1 MKIRIYTFTCALLLA
16 ITAYA
21 QEYTDTIGTDDTLLP
36 EGMQMY
42 ELDSLLTDWMT
53 RTYLTNVENC
63 LSKGVNP
70 SFSDETYAQRLS
82 RLPNVIDMPYND
94 IVRKYI
100 DRYCERLRPSVSIM
114 LGACNFYNPIFE
126 EALESYQVPL
136 ELRNLPIIESA
147 LHPNAVSRAGA
158 VGLWQFMIGTAKRYG
173 LEVTSLID
181 ERKDPVKASYAAA
194 HMLKDLYDIFGDWSL
209 AIAAYN
215 CGPGNVSKAI
225 RRSGGRKDFWG
236 IYQYLPAETRG
247 YVPAFIAANYVM
259 NYYCDHNICPV
270 GTTLPQATDTLLLKK
285 NVKMEQIAATCD
297 ISIDE
302 LRARLFRS
310 RELARKLVLNPDVV
324 AVQKSGP
331 RRARGFHAAVS
342 GVGNAAVLRK
352 RNDTDPCILFGEPR
366 KHVRRTV
373 VGAVVYDDHFDL
385 ADRLLQRR
393 AHAAVQRCFAAI
405 GGNDH
410 ADPRRHDDSSSK
422 KTSESGSMSGPRY
435 KRSPNAFLPPCVK
448 KRNTRIAGFSSRV
461 GFRVLPCSAAIR
473 AIRSA
478 VRTGCGSCGKK
489 TPLFGSSRYDCSASH
504 SVSID
509 AMLRRFSNAGTNGS
523 RFVNRSSRR

>member
-1 MKIRIYTFTCALLLA
+1 MKLRLYIFSCVFMMAFATH
-16 ITAYA
+16 A
-21 QEYTDTIGTDDTLLP
+21 QEYADTIGTDDTLLP

-42 ELDSLLTDWMT
+42 ELDSLLNDWMT
-53 RTYLTNVENC
+53 KNYLTNVENC
-63 LSKGVNP
+63 LSTGVNP
-70 SFSDETYAQRLS
+70 EFDHETYALRLS
-82 RLPNVIDMPYND
+82 RLPNVIEMPYNE

-158 VGLWQFMIGTAKRYG
+158 VGLWQFMITTAKKYG

-181 ERKDPVKASYAAA
+181 ERKDPIKASYAAA

-225 RRSGGRKDFWG
+225 RRSGGKKDFWG
-236 IYQYLPAETRG
+236 VYQYLPAETRG

-285 NVKMEQIAATCD
+285 NVRMEQIAATCD

-302 LRARLFRS
+302 LRALNPQYRTTLIPGDSHDCILRMPSDKINAFIDAGDSIYVKPADMSAFKEVAVTENNDGATRKGRS
-310 RELARKLVLNPDVV
+310 RKNSRSKSSSGSITVRKGDTLG
-324 AVQKSGP
+324 AI
-331 RRARGFHAAVS
+331 A
-342 GVGNAAVLRK
+342 K
-352 RNDTDPCILFGEPR
+352 RNNT
-366 KHVRRTV
+366 T
-373 VGAVVYDDHFDL
+373 VGA
-385 ADRLLQRR
+385 LQR
-393 AHAAVQRCFAAI
+393 AN
-405 GGNDH
+405 GL
-410 ADPRRHDDSSSK
+410 K
-422 KTSESGSMSGPRY
+422 
-435 KRSPNAFLPPCVK
+435 
-448 KRNTRIAGFSSRV
+448 
-461 GFRVLPCSAAIR
+461 
-473 AIRSA
+473 
-478 VRTGCGSCGKK
+478 
-489 TPLFGSSRYDCSASH
+489 
-504 SVSID
+504 
-509 AMLRRFSNAGTNGS
+509 GTNIKAGQKLKL
-523 RFVNRSSRR
+523 N

>member
-1 MKIRIYTFTCALLLA
+1 MKIRFNIIFGCVFMMALA
-16 ITAYA
+16 THA
-21 QEYTDTIGTDDTLLP
+21 QEYTDTGDTDESLLP

-42 ELDSLLTDWMT
+42 ELDSLLNDWMT
-53 RTYLTNVENC
+53 RNYLTNVENC
-63 LSKGVNP
+63 LSTGVNP
-70 SFSDETYAQRLS
+70 EFDHETYAQRLS
-82 RLPNVIDMPYND
+82 RLPNVIEMPYNE

-194 HMLKDLYDIFGDWSL
+194 HLLKDLYDIFGDWSL

-225 RRSGGRKDFWG
+225 RRSGGKKDFWG
-236 IYQYLPAETRG
+236 VYQYLPAETRG

-285 NVKMEQIAATCD
+285 NVRME
-297 ISIDE
+297 
-302 LRARLFRS
+302 AR
-310 RELARKLVLNPDVV
+310 
-324 AVQKSGP
+324 
-331 RRARGFHAAVS
+331 
-342 GVGNAAVLRK
+342 
-352 RNDTDPCILFGEPR
+352 I
-366 KHVRRTV
+366 
-373 VGAVVYDDHFDL
+373 
-385 ADRLLQRR
+385 
-393 AHAAVQRCFAAI
+393 
-405 GGNDH
+405 
-410 ADPRRHDDSSSK
+410 
-422 KTSESGSMSGPRY
+422 
-435 KRSPNAFLPPCVK
+435 
-448 KRNTRIAGFSSRV
+448 
-461 GFRVLPCSAAIR
+461 
-473 AIRSA
+473 
-478 VRTGCGSCGKK
+478 
-489 TPLFGSSRYDCSASH
+489 
-504 SVSID
+504 
-509 AMLRRFSNAGTNGS
+509 
-523 RFVNRSSRR
+523 